1 MNISR
6 NKYKMLSFSVISLF
20 CFSSFVNSSNKEEK
34 SNPLIPTN
42 QIKNEI
48 IKAEKERVIHLA
60 DIFLLEKPVTVTAN
74 KCDRSAGGIHDYY
87 SEATYWWPDPA
98 NPNGPYIRK
107 DGINNPANFDYHRQ
121 AISQFSWIVGT
132 LTSAYLLTGKA
143 IYAETAVKQIKA
155 WFIDPSTI
163 MNPNMLYT
171 QAIKGV
177 NTGRGIG
184 IIDAIPFIEV
194 TKSIQILENSA
205 YLNSKDNHTIH
216 EWFKSFMTW
225 LNTHQYGID
234 EMNAKNNHGTWW
246 HAQMAAYARFVN
258 DKTILEKCR
267 KHYVEILLPTQ
278 MVQDGSLPLEIVRTK
293 PYSYS
298 LFCLDGFAT
307 LTWLLTDNDFN
318 GWNFTLPD
326 GRGMNKAVEY
336 IKPFVIDKNKW
347 PFPKDIS
354 HWDEQPGRRPFM
366 FFEAMI
372 QQQPEWVTIW
382 QKCNA
387 DFPSDESK
395 RNMPLKNPILWLGLT
410 KPIIN
415 IQTLN

>member
-1 MNISR
+1 MKSTKI
-6 NKYKMLSFSVISLF
+6 LTFTLFSIF
-20 CFSSFVNSSNKEEK
+20 CFSAISFSENKAKKTELL
-34 SNPLIPTN
+34 SLSN
-42 QIKNEI
+42 QIKENIVQTEKSRI
-48 IKAEKERVIHLA
+48 IRLA
-60 DIFLLEKPVTVTAN
+60 DSFLLEKPVTVTSFT
-74 KCDRSAGGIHDYY
+74 CPRSAGGIHDYY

-98 NPNGPYIRK
+98 NPTGPYIRK
-107 DGINNPANFDYHRQ
+107 DGLNNPANFDFHRQ
-121 AISQFSWIVGT
+121 AISQFSWVVGS

-143 IYAETAVKQIKA
+143 IYAETAVKHLKA
-155 WFIDPSTI
+155 WFVNPETI
-163 MNPNMLYT
+163 MNPNFLYA

-184 IIDAIPFIEV
+184 IIDAIPFIEI
-194 TKSIQILENSA
+194 TKSIQVLEKSP
-205 YLNSKDNHTIH
+205 YLNREDNQTIH

-246 HAQMAAYARFVN
+246 HAQVAAYARLVG

-278 MVQDGSLPLEIVRTK
+278 MAQDGSLPLEIERTK

-307 LTWLLTDNDFN
+307 LAWLLTDNDFN

-326 GRGMNKAVEY
+326 GRGMQKGVDY
-336 IKPFVIDKNKW
+336 IKPYVIDKDKW
-347 PFPKDIS
+347 PFKKDIS
-354 HWDEQPGRRPFM
+354 HWEEQPGRRPFM
-366 FFEAMI
+366 YFAARI
-372 QQQPEWVTIW
+372 QQQPEWISIW
-382 QKCNA
+382 QKRSD

-395 RNMPLKNPILWLGLT
+395 RNMPLKNPVLWLGLT
-410 KPIIN
+410 KPIK
-415 IQTLN
+415 

>member
-1 MNISR
+1 MNP
-6 NKYKMLSFSVISLF
+6 YKKLSSLLLCLVCF
-20 CFSSFVNSSNKEEK
+20 FPFLFSSTIKKDLDPQISINK
-34 SNPLIPTN
+34 
-42 QIKNEI
+42 IKNGI
-48 IKAEKERVIHLA
+48 IQTEKERVIRLA
-60 DIFLLEKPVTVTAN
+60 NRFLLEKPVTVTAFT
-74 KCDRSAGGIHDYY
+74 CPRSAGGIHDYY
-87 SEATYWWPDPA
+87 SEATYWWPDPT
-98 NPNGPYIRK
+98 NPTGPYIRK

-143 IYAETAVKQIKA
+143 IYAETAVKHLNS
-155 WFIDPSTI
+155 WFVDSATV

-194 TKSIQILENSA
+194 TKSIQILEISPFLTKKNN
-205 YLNSKDNHTIH
+205 LKIH
-216 EWFKSFMTW
+216 DWFKTFMNW
-225 LNTHQYGID
+225 LNTHKYGRD

-246 HAQMAAYARFVN
+246 HAQVAAYARLVN

-267 KHYVEILLPTQ
+267 KHYSDILLPSQ
-278 MVQDGSLPLEIVRTK
+278 MGKDGSFPLEIERTK

-298 LFCLDGFAT
+298 LFNLDGMST
-307 LTWLLTDNDFN
+307 LAWLLTDEDFN

-326 GRGMNKAVEY
+326 GRGIQKGIDY
-336 IKPFVIDKNKW
+336 IKPYIIDKYKW

-366 FFEAMI
+366 FFAALM
-372 QQQPEWVTIW
+372 QQQAEWISIW

-395 RNMPLKNPILWLGLT
+395 RNMPLKNPVLWLGLT
-410 KPIIN
+410 KPV
-415 IQTLN
+415 Q